1 MKKLP
6 QEEEQMSSLDVKEP
20 EPETTTQIFISK
32 INSTFFDN
40 LPLEYIGTLPL
51 GYAIVFGMVAYA
63 VVLVA
68 LLCFTIT
75 GYNQIMK
82 QQFISLDID
91 AGSCS

>member
-1 MKKLP
+1 
-6 QEEEQMSSLDVKEP
+6 MSSLDVKEP

-40 LPLEYIGTLPL
+40 LPLEYIGTLPF